1 VNTAWADLVRLPTQA
16 ASVAVPASGAVALE
30 REPPPL
36 LHEPEPRPARLSL
49 TARLR
54 ARLVARWPR
63 IRRQLPR
70 DLLIMLWLGLLAQ
83 AFGLAWVSTDS
94 VRVQAAL
101 VIKGAPVRPGE
112 LAVFLYQGD
121 AVPDYYPA
129 PSVALPAWLR
139 ALVGAN
145 ADDDARAGPKKG
157 AGFVKFLWGV
167 PGDRVEVEDDE
178 VFLTNRAGRW
188 SMGKV
193 KPRAKNG
200 AALSPVASQVI
211 PPGYVYMWAP
221 HHDALDSR
229 YSLLGLVPVSSIAGR
244 AVKLW

>member
-1 VNTAWADLVRLPTQA
+1 MGEQ
-16 ASVAVPASGAVALE
+16 SVVV
-30 REPPPL
+30 
-36 LHEPEPRPARLSL
+36 
-49 TARLR
+49 TRLR
-54 ARLVARWPR
+54 ARLVARWPH

-70 DLLIMLWLGLLAQ
+70 DLLIVVWLGLLAQ

-94 VRVQAAL
+94 VYVQGAL

-121 AVPDYYPA
+121 TVPEYYPA
-129 PSVALPAWLR
+129 PSVALPGWLGASVD
-139 ALVGAN
+139 ALVGAH

-157 AGFVKFLWGV
+157 TGFVKILWGL
-167 PGDRVEVEDDE
+167 PGDRIEVAGDE

-193 KPRAKNG
+193 KPRAKSG
-200 AALSPVASQVI
+200 AALSPITPQVI

-221 HHDALDSR
+221 HRDALDSR
-229 YSLLGLVPVSSIAGR
+229 YSLMGLVPVSSIAGR